1 MRKLLIVFIFFSAF
15 VFSLTCVS
23 EAEAGQYIRY
33 ASNNGM
39 RYVYLSDIAAYY
51 GMKIKMS
58 DKTCDI
64 RSKAGNATFTFNHRE
79 GKINGIK
86 VIYMFSPYVNRAGV
100 MISEY
105 DFLLILDPILRAAV
119 TKHRLGVIVIDPGH
133 GGKDNG
139 AQGRFYREK
148 DLVLQMARRLKDILR
163 AKGYIVL
170 LTRDKDTFIEL
181 PDRPAK
187 AAALKADLFV
197 VLHCNSAG
205 HGVSGINGV
214 ETYCLTPEGAPSSAD
229 AKAKSSKKEDGNSF
243 NKNNLYLAYCIQ
255 RGVLRNTGATD
266 RGVKQA
272 RFAVLRDARCPAVL
286 VEAGFLSNLTEER
299 NLATGSYQDKITFGI
314 AEGIIAYHRAMTGK

>member
-1 MRKLLIVFIFFSAF
+1 MRKILIVLVFMSAF
-15 VFSLTCVS
+15 AFSLACMS
-23 EAEAGQYIRY
+23 EAEAAIRY
-33 ASNNGM
+33 TSNNGM
-39 RYVYLSDIAAYY
+39 RYVYLTDVAAYY
-51 GMKIKMS
+51 GMKLQMN

-86 VIYMFSPYVNRAGV
+86 VTFMFSPYVNGAGP

-105 DFLLILDPILRAAV
+105 DFLLTVDPILRGAV
-119 TKHRLGVIVIDPGH
+119 TKHRMGVIVIDPGH

-170 LTRDKDTFIEL
+170 LTREKDTFIEL

-205 HGVSGINGV
+205 YGVSATNGV
-214 ETYCLTPEGAPSSAD
+214 ETYCLTPEGAPSSSD
-229 AKAKSSKKEDGNSF
+229 AKAKSAKKEDGNSY
-243 NKNNLYLAYCIQ
+243 NKNNIYLAYCVQ
-255 RGVLRNTGATD
+255 RGLLRNTGATD
-266 RGVKQA
+266 RGVKEA

-286 VEAGFLSNLTEER
+286 VETGFLSNLTEER